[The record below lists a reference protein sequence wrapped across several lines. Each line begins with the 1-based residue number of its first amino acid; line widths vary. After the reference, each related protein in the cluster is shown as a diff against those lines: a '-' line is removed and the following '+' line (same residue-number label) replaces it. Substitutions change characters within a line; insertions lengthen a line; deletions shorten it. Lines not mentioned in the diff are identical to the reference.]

1 MQRDFFIGRKNTY
14 KEKFRQKSA
23 ELSLL
28 GKGDGA
34 EVMIQEIN
42 AEETV
47 FIEPSDTSD
56 TMEFFYILEGQIE
69 IDKSTSKIVL
79 GKGDYFYAHHLE
91 EHIQFYTLTEVKLLY
106 FSTQPVFHYLST
118 TIKEILELA
127 KTVEEKDIY
136 THGHISRVKDYAL
149 KIGNEM
155 RLSKEKIENIGFA
168 ALFHDVGKINV
179 PDEIL
184 KKPGKLTKEEFEIMK
199 RHPTWGA
206 DIVSKTYFESISEVI
221 RQHHERLDGSG
232 YPDGIA
238 GDQICIEAKVIAVAD
253 SYDAMTSDRPYRKK
267 LVQSKVI
274 EELISLKDIKYDAKV
289 VDALIK
295 VLREEGL
302 L

>member
-1 MQRDFFIGRKNTY
+1 
-14 KEKFRQKSA
+14 
-23 ELSLL
+23 
-28 GKGDGA
+28 
-34 EVMIQEIN
+34 
-42 AEETV
+42 
-47 FIEPSDTSD
+47 
-56 TMEFFYILEGQIE
+56 
-69 IDKSTSKIVL
+69 
-79 GKGDYFYAHHLE
+79 
-91 EHIQFYTLTEVKLLY
+91 
-106 FSTQPVFHYLST
+106 
-118 TIKEILELA
+118 
-127 KTVEEKDIY
+127 
-136 THGHISRVKDYAL
+136 
-149 KIGNEM
+149 
-155 RLSKEKIENIGFA
+155 
-168 ALFHDVGKINV
+168 
-179 PDEIL
+179 
-184 KKPGKLTKEEFEIMK
+184 MK